1 MATET
6 SISPVAKVNYCIQ
19 DTLSHSGKSHLS
31 ELYQLTATEAVSLL
45 RRQEIKPIELV
56 EASIK
61 RIQSVDEKVNALPIL
76 CFDRAREQAE
86 GLSSTLPSENP
97 RSLHGLPI
105 AVKDYNDVG
114 GVRTTYGS
122 PIFAD
127 NVART
132 SDATVARLERNGA
145 IPIAKSNVPE
155 WAGGHTFNP
164 VFGITRNPWDTRLS
178 AGGSSGGSAAAVASG
193 SVWLATGNDLGGSL
207 RTPASFNGIV
217 GLRPGPGRV
226 PRGSRLPAFDALWVE
241 GPMARCVSD
250 VALMLDAGAGH
261 ETDDPLS
268 FDDHQ
273 TSFLNELEGDEL
285 PKRVAFSRDL
295 GIVPIARQVA
305 DISQSAA
312 DQFRTLGAEV
322 TDEIPDF
329 SGVLGG
335 FQTLRA
341 VLFATLM
348 GPVLAEHRDQIAPE
362 IIGNIERGLKITP
375 DQIFDA
381 ERIRTQLYHRMVS
394 FFRNHDLL
402 ICPAASIPPF
412 PVELRY
418 VEEIDGQPCETYIDW
433 FSITFALT
441 MTSCPVV
448 SLPCGFTAEG
458 LPVGIQIVGRP
469 RGEAAL
475 LRAAHRLEE
484 LFGLAKLLPIDP
496 RAEASP
502 ETTLVVG

>member
-1 MATET
+1 M
-6 SISPVAKVNYCIQ
+6 
-19 DTLSHSGKSHLS
+19 S
-31 ELYQLTATEAVSLL
+31 EFYQLTATEAVSLL
-45 RRQEIKPIELV
+45 RQGEIQPIELV
-56 EASIK
+56 EASIE
-61 RIQSVDEKVNALPIL
+61 RIQSVDPEINALPIH
-76 CFDRAREQAE
+76 CFERARRRAE
-86 GLSSTLPSENP
+86 ELSSANLADND
-97 RSLHGLPI
+97 RSLLGLPI

-114 GVRTTYGS
+114 GERTTYGS

-127 NVART
+127 NVAKT

-178 AGGSSGGSAAAVASG
+178 AGGSSGGSAAALASG

-226 PRGSRLPAFDALWVE
+226 PRGARLPAFDTLWVE

-261 ETDDPLS
+261 EMDDPFS
-268 FDDHQ
+268 FDDPQ
-273 TSFLNELEGDEL
+273 TSFLEQLKGDEL
-285 PKRVAFSRDL
+285 PLRVAFSPDL
-295 GIVPIARQVA
+295 GIVPMAREIAG
-305 DISQSAA
+305 ICKSAA
-312 DQFRTLGAEV
+312 DRFGDLGAEI
-322 TDEIPDF
+322 TDDIPDF
-329 SGVLGG
+329 TGALDG

-362 IIGNIERGLKITP
+362 IIGNIERGLQIMP
-375 DQIFDA
+375 DEIFQA
-381 ERIRTQLYHRMVS
+381 ERVRSQLYHRVMA
-394 FFRNHDLL
+394 FFQTHDLL

-412 PVELRY
+412 PVEQRY
-418 VEEIDGQPCETYIDW
+418 VEEIDGRPCKTYIDW

-458 LPVGIQIVGRP
+458 LPVGIQIMGKP

-475 LRAAHRLEE
+475 LRAACRLEE
-484 LFGLAKLLPIDP
+484 LFGIAQQLPIDP
-496 RAEASP
+496 QAP
-502 ETTLVVG
+502 

>member
-1 MATET
+1 MR
-6 SISPVAKVNYCIQ
+6 
-19 DTLSHSGKSHLS
+19 
-31 ELYQLTATEAVSLL
+31 ELHQLTATDAVSLL
-45 RRQEIKPIELV
+45 RSGEIKPIELV
-56 EASIK
+56 EASIE
-61 RIQSVDEKVNALPIL
+61 RIRSVDGEINALPIH
-76 CFDRAREQAE
+76 CFDRARAQAE
-86 GLSSTLPSENP
+86 KTSSLPPSDNS

-114 GVRTTYGS
+114 GIRTTYGS
-122 PIFAD
+122 PIFAS
-127 NVART
+127 NVAER

-164 VFGITRNPWDTRLS
+164 VFGVTRNPWDTRLS

-226 PRGSRLPAFDALWVE
+226 PRGARLPAFDVLWVE

-261 ETDDPLS
+261 EMDDPLS
-268 FDDHQ
+268 FECLQ
-273 TSFLNELEGDEL
+273 SSFLRELGGDDL
-285 PKRVAFSRDL
+285 PKRVAFSRNL
-295 GIVPIARQVA
+295 GIVPMAREVA
-305 DISQSAA
+305 DICQSAA

-329 SGVLGG
+329 TGALEG

-348 GPVLAEHRDQIAPE
+348 GPILAKHRDQIAPE

-375 DQIFDA
+375 DEIFDA
-381 ERIRTQLYHRMVS
+381 ERTRTQLYHRMIS
-394 FFRNHDLL
+394 FFQSHDLL

-412 PVELRY
+412 PVEQRY
-418 VEEIDGQPCETYIDW
+418 VEEIDGRPCETYIDW

-441 MTSCPVV
+441 MTSCPVL
-448 SLPCGFTAEG
+448 SLPCGFTSEG
-458 LPVGIQIVGRP
+458 LPVGMQIVGKP

-475 LRAAHRLEE
+475 LRAARHLEE
-484 LFGLAKLLPIDP
+484 LFGIAEQLPIEP
-496 RAEASP
+496 REKMSQEADTALS
-502 ETTLVVG
+502 